1 MVQKRAINRN
11 CIRYGKLF
19 IGKLSRLNKM
29 IELEEINIK
38 EIEEF
43 WKLHIAYL
51 VDDGIIRDPEDIEYF
66 KSDEYRNVI
75 KAHMVRDKD
84 KHHLIYFMED
94 GKRIGAASYCIYKS
108 EDCKCFILDYW
119 IFEEYRNNNLGH
131 LCFEKLEEVTKRD
144 GATYYE
150 INSLKEDSIRFWKSL
165 GFVENGID
173 EYGEKLFIKK

>member
-1 MVQKRAINRN
+1 
-11 CIRYGKLF
+11 
-19 IGKLSRLNKM
+19 
-29 IELEEINIK
+29 
-38 EIEEF
+38 
-43 WKLHIAYL
+43 
-51 VDDGIIRDPEDIEYF
+51 
-66 KSDEYRNVI
+66 
-75 KAHMVRDKD
+75 MVRDKD
-84 KHHLIYFMED
+84 KHHLIYFMKD

-108 EDCKCFILDYW
+108 EDGKCFILDYW

>member
-1 MVQKRAINRN
+1 
-11 CIRYGKLF
+11 
-19 IGKLSRLNKM
+19 M
-29 IELEEINIK
+29 IELEKINIK

-51 VDDGIIRDPEDIEYF
+51 VDDGIITDPEDIEYF
-66 KSDEYRNVI
+66 KSEEYRNVI
-75 KAHMVRDKD
+75 KEHMVRDKD
-84 KHHLIYFMED
+84 KHHLIYFMKD

-108 EDCKCFILDYW
+108 EDGKCFILDYW